1 MAKAFLDSWLET
13 SRLEEKFQ
21 RDHAYELLRGELWKV
36 KKAKQIEKNDLC
48 ELMAANILNSEIRT
62 NGYMNR
68 RRIIE
73 IMGDYDD

>member
-1 MAKAFLDSWLET
+1 M
-13 SRLEEKFQ
+13 
-21 RDHAYELLRGELWKV
+21 

-62 NGYMNR
+62 DGYMNR
-68 RRIIE
+68 RRMIE